1 MQVPN
6 AIEEIDYDLL
16 KNDIMEHLKETK
28 DIDIVF
34 LESDTFMLIV
44 EAFVYREMLL
54 RARIND
60 ALRASYLW
68 TATGT
73 DLDAVAALYGVNRL
87 ESEDDDRLRERC
99 ILSLYAQSTAGS
111 RKSYIFWAKSVS
123 NNIKEV
129 EILKPTPGVVE
140 IVYHSGNDYTTEIS
154 NICSGDDVIPL
165 CDTVIVTKAT
175 VVDVNIE
182 LAVEIFPSFNIIDI
196 RNTIKEAFGNLS
208 LGIGADLPLSKIY
221 DTAHVEG
228 VYKIT
233 TNAADVIANERE
245 VIQPNINFI

>member
-1 MQVPN
+1 MLVPK
-6 AIEEIDYDLL
+6 AIEEIDYDSL
-16 KNDIMEHLKETK
+16 KNDIVEHLKEIR

-34 LESDTFMLIV
+34 LESDTFSLIV
-44 EAFVYREMLL
+44 EAFIYREMLL

-60 ALRASYLW
+60 ALRASYIW
-68 TATGT
+68 TATSS
-73 DLDAVAALYGVNRL
+73 DLDAIAALYGVSRL
-87 ESEDDDRLRERC
+87 EDEEDDRLRERC

-111 RKSYIFWAKSVS
+111 KKSYIFWTKSVS

-129 EILKPTPGVVE
+129 EILNPTAGVVE
-140 IVYHSGNDYTTEIS
+140 VVYHSDNDYTTEIS

-175 VVDVNIE
+175 IVNANIE
-182 LAVEIFPSFNIIDI
+182 LAIEILSDFNIIDI
-196 RNTIKEAFGNLS
+196 RNAIKESFGNLS

-228 VYKIT
+228 VYKVT
-233 TNAADVIANERE
+233 TNAIDVIANERE
-245 VIQPNINFI
+245 VIQPNIIFI